1 MRYNTPKQ
9 FWEYIAMK
17 TVEQYLDSL
26 RARNIR
32 LFVRGQRIPAGEVV
46 DHPLIAPSIRTITE
60 SYRLASIPEWQE
72 LFTAHSRFI
81 DGRVNR
87 FTHIFETPED
97 LLKKIKMQRV
107 LGRITG
113 TCFQR
118 CVGMDAVNTLY
129 NITYEMDAAEGTS
142 YHRRFVEYLKYV
154 QREDLILCGAMT
166 DPKGDRRKPPTEQPD
181 MYLRVVER
189 RPDSIVV
196 RGAKMH
202 QTGVVNSH
210 EIVVMPGRSMQPG
223 DEDFTVA
230 FAVSVD
236 APGITLV
243 YGRKP
248 SDDRR
253 TGCSIDQGNAVYG
266 GQEAIVLFEDVE
278 VPMERVF
285 MLGETAY
292 VTQLVEYFAGY
303 HRQSYGG
310 CKPGNGD
317 VLIGAAALAAR
328 LNGVE
333 TAAHIRD
340 KLVEMVQLNET
351 MHGCGIA
358 CSTQC
363 TQTPAGTYMVDP
375 LLANVTKQ
383 NVTRA
388 PYEMARLAEDIAGG
402 LVVTLPSQ
410 EDFDHP
416 EYGDLLKRYL
426 QAAEGSAEDRAR
438 VLRLIETMT
447 IGETAVAF
455 RTESMHGA
463 GSPQAQRMRIA
474 AQADFEDKI
483 ALAKRI
489 AGIDDGAAV
498 EDAAS
503 HLIKV
508 SAIPVWERQNGH
520 Y

>member
-1 MRYNTPKQ
+1 
-9 FWEYIAMK
+9 MK
-17 TVEQYLDSL
+17 TVDAYLDSL
-26 RARNIR
+26 RQRNIR
-32 LFVRGQRIPAGEVV
+32 LFIRGEQIPPEAVV
-46 DHPLIAPSIRTITE
+46 DHPLIAPSIRTISE
-60 SYRLASIPEWQE
+60 SYRLANLPGWQD
-72 LFTAHSRFI
+72 LMTAYSRFI
-81 DGRVNR
+81 NARVSR
-87 FTHIFETPED
+87 FTHIFEHPDD

-118 CVGMDAVNTLY
+118 CVGMDALNALFNT
-129 NITYEMDAAEGTS
+129 TYEMDHAGGS
-142 YHRRFVEYLKYV
+142 DYHARFTRYLQHV
-154 QREDLILCGAMT
+154 QSEDLILCGAMT
-166 DPKGDRRKPPTEQPD
+166 DPKGDRRKPPAEQPD
-181 MYLRVVER
+181 MFMRVIER
-189 RPDSIVV
+189 RANSIVV

-210 EIVVMPGRSMQPG
+210 EIVVMPGRSMLP
-223 DEDFTVA
+223 EDDAFAVA
-230 FAVSVD
+230 FAVPVD

-248 SDDRR
+248 ADDRR
-253 TGCSIDQGNAVYG
+253 YGCSIDQGNSRYG

-278 VPMERVF
+278 VPLERVF
-285 MLGETAY
+285 MLGETAWAAP
-292 VTQLVEYFAGY
+292 LVEYFAGY

-328 LNGVE
+328 LSGVE
-333 TAAHIRD
+333 KVAHIRD

-363 TQTPAGTYMVDP
+363 SRTPAGTYMVDP

-388 PYEMARLAEDIAGG
+388 PYEMTRLAEDIAGG
-402 LVVTLPSQ
+402 LMVTLPSD
-410 EDFDHP
+410 EDMNHP
-416 EYGDLLKRYL
+416 DYGDLLKRCV
-426 QAAEGSAEDRAR
+426 QAAEGSAEDRQR

-463 GSPQAQRMRIA
+463 GSPQAQRIRIG

-483 ALAKRI
+483 ALARRI
-489 AGIDDGAAV
+489 AGISDGDETARI
-498 EDAAS
+498 EDPED
-503 HLIKV
+503 HLIRI
-508 SAIPVWERQNGH
+508 SAIPVIQPERV
-520 Y
+520 

>member
-1 MRYNTPKQ
+1 
-9 FWEYIAMK
+9 MK
-17 TVEQYLDSL
+17 TREQYLDSL
-26 RARNIR
+26 RARSIR
-32 LFVRGQRIPAGEVV
+32 LFMRGQPIPASEVAEVV
-46 DHPLIAPSIRTITE
+46 DHPLIAPSIRTISE

-81 DGRVNR
+81 NDRVNR
-87 FTHIFETPED
+87 FTHIFEAPED

-118 CVGMDAVNTLY
+118 CVGMDALNALY
-129 NITYEMDAAEGTS
+129 NTTFEMGEP
-142 YHRRFVEYLKYV
+142 YHARFVEYLKYA

-166 DPKGDRRKPPTEQPD
+166 DPKGDRRKSPAQQPD
-181 MYLRVVER
+181 MYLRVVESR
-189 RPDSIVV
+189 GDSIVV

-210 EIVVMPGRSMQPG
+210 EIIVMPGRSMQPG
-223 DEDFTVA
+223 EEDFAVA
-230 FAVSVD
+230 FAVPVD

-253 TGCSIDQGNAVYG
+253 TGCSVDQGNAAYG

-285 MLGETAY
+285 MLGETAF
-292 VTQLVEYFAGY
+292 VSPLVEYFAGY

-333 TAAHIRD
+333 SASHIKD
-340 KLVEMVQLNET
+340 KLVEMVHLNET

-363 TQTPAGTYMVDP
+363 TRTPAGTYMVDP

-416 EYGDLLKRYL
+416 EYGALLKHYL
-426 QAAEGSAEDRAR
+426 QGAESSAEDRAR

-463 GSPQAQRMRIA
+463 GSPQAQRVRIA

-489 AGIDDGAAV
+489 AGIDDGAEV
-498 EDAAS
+498 ENAES

-508 SAIPVWERQNGH
+508 SAIPVWANGH
-520 Y
+520 QREPDQVK

>member
-1 MRYNTPKQ
+1 
-9 FWEYIAMK
+9 MK
-17 TVEQYLDSL
+17 TVEHYLDSL
-26 RARNIR
+26 RARNVR
-32 LFVRGQRIPAGEVV
+32 LFIRGERIPNEDIV
-46 DHPLIAPSIRTITE
+46 DHPLVAPSIRTIAE
-60 SYRLASIPEWQE
+60 SYRLANIPEWQE

-81 DGRVNR
+81 NARVNR
-87 FTHIFETPED
+87 FTHIFEQPED

-118 CVGMDAVNTLY
+118 CVGMDALNALY
-129 NITYEMDAAEGTS
+129 NTTYEMQAADDS
-142 YHRRFVEYLKYV
+142 PYHARFVDYLKHA
-154 QREDLILCGAMT
+154 QSDDLILCGAMT
-166 DPKGDRRKPPTEQPD
+166 DPKGDRRLSPAEQPD
-181 MYLRVVER
+181 MYLRVVEYR
-189 RPDSIVV
+189 EQSIVV

-210 EIVVMPGRSMQPG
+210 EIIVMPGRTLREG
-223 DEDFTVA
+223 EEDFAVA
-230 FAVSVD
+230 FAIPVD

-253 TGCSIDQGNAVYG
+253 TGCSVDAGTPYG

-278 VPMERVF
+278 VPLDSVF
-285 MLGETAY
+285 MLGETGY
-292 VTQLVEYFAGY
+292 TTQLVEYFAGY

-317 VLIGAAALAAR
+317 VLIGASALAAQ

-333 TAAHIRD
+333 KASHIRD
-340 KLVEMVQLNET
+340 KLVEMVHLNET

-363 TQTPAGTYMVDP
+363 HPTPAGTYMVDP

-383 NVTRA
+383 NVTRV

-402 LVVTLPSQ
+402 LLVTMPGD
-410 EDFDHP
+410 EDLNHP
-416 EYGDLLKRYL
+416 EYGALLKQYL
-426 QAAEGSAEDRAR
+426 TAAGSAEDRQR
-438 VLRLIETMT
+438 ILRLIESMT

-463 GSPQAQRMRIA
+463 GSPQAQRVRIA

-489 AGIDDGAAV
+489 AGIEDTASQV
-498 EDAAS
+498 ENAES
-503 HLIKV
+503 HLIKI
-508 SAIPVWERQNGH
+508 SAIPVWERRNGH
-520 Y
+520 KEETP